1 MDGEKVR
8 SFALTDRPAM
18 AELPTATPKSRE
30 PLSCRMVRY
39 RSEHAPLVAALQRHL
54 WNPDVE
60 LNAAYLE
67 WKHHQ
72 NPYIREPLI
81 YLAFVDEQLVGMRGV
96 FGTRWEVGEPSESFT
111 LPYADDLVIDPA
123 FRRRGVHQQ
132 IMRFALDDL
141 DRRGYRYLINL
152 SAGPVTQRTSVLM
165 RWRNAGGVMHV
176 QRYAMRRTLMD
187 SLVRRASKLPIVW
200 RLSETLQGL
209 GDPVGDRLFERFD
222 SRSARRTRQRRSGA
236 IFVQATPL
244 LEEME
249 SLVNRLPTDGR
260 LRHVRDRT
268 YFAWRFRNPMR
279 NYRFLYAG
287 GDRLEG
293 YLVLQRALGRD
304 DRVSIVD
311 WEAARDSVLEELLT
325 AAIDDGRFSVLSAW
339 RLGASPAVNRLLD
352 RRGFSPASR
361 SKSILVRS
369 VRSDDLEERWILAGR
384 PLDDASQWD
393 LRMIYSMDG

>member
-1 MDGEKVR
+1 M
-8 SFALTDRPAM
+8 TD
-18 AELPTATPKSRE
+18 LPKTTAKSRE
-30 PLSCRMVRY
+30 PLSCRMVPY
-39 RSEHAPLVAALQRHL
+39 RPEHARLVAALQRHL
-54 WNPDVE
+54 WSPDVE

-67 WKHHQ
+67 WKYHQ

-81 YLAFVDEQLVGMRGV
+81 YLAFVDEQLVGMRGI

-176 QRYAMRRTLMD
+176 QRRATRRTMMD
-187 SLVRRASKLPIVW
+187 SLASRASKLPIVW
-200 RLSETLQGL
+200 RLSETFRGL
-209 GDPVGDRLFERFD
+209 GGPVGARLFDRFD
-222 SRSARRTRQRRSGA
+222 SRSARRGRRQQSGA
-236 IFVQATPL
+236 IFAQGTPL
-244 LEEME
+244 PEEME

-260 LRHVRDRT
+260 LRHVRDQT

-279 NYRFLYAG
+279 SYRFLFAG

-293 YLVLQRALGRD
+293 YLVLQRALDRD

-311 WEAARDSVLEELLT
+311 WEAAGDSALERLLN

-339 RLGASPAVNRLLD
+339 RLGTSPAVERLLD
-352 RRGFSPASR
+352 RRGFVPADR
-361 SKSILVRS
+361 SKSVLVRS
-369 VRSDDLEERWILAGR
+369 VASADLEGAWTLAGR
-384 PLDDASQWD
+384 ALDDASQWE
-393 LRMIYSMDG
+393 LRMVYSMDG

>member
-1 MDGEKVR
+1 MQ
-8 SFALTDRPAM
+8 SA
-18 AELPTATPKSRE
+18 KSRE
-30 PLSCRMVRY
+30 PLSCRVVPY
-39 RSEHAPLVAALQRHL
+39 RPEHAPLVAALQRHL
-54 WNPDVE
+54 WSHDVE
-60 LNAAYLE
+60 LNAAYLD

-81 YLAFVDEQLVGMRGV
+81 YLAFVDEQLVGMRGI

-165 RWRNAGGVMHV
+165 RWRNAGRVMHV
-176 QRYAMRRTLMD
+176 QRHAMRRTMMD
-187 SLVRRASKLPIVW
+187 SLASRASKLPIVW
-200 RLSETLQGL
+200 RLSDGLQRL
-209 GDPVGDRLFERFD
+209 GGPMGDRLFDRFD
-222 SRSARRTRQRRSGA
+222 SRSARRTRQRQSGA
-236 IFVQATPL
+236 IFADAAPL
-244 LEEME
+244 PEEME
-249 SLVNRLPTDGR
+249 SLVNRLPSDGR
-260 LRHVRDRT
+260 LRHVRDQT
-268 YFAWRFRNPMR
+268 YFGWRFRNPLR
-279 NYRFLYAG
+279 DYRFLYAG

-311 WEAARDSVLEELLT
+311 WEAARDSTLDELLT
-325 AAIDDGRFSVLSAW
+325 AAIDDGLFSILSAW
-339 RLGASPAVNRLLD
+339 RLGASPAVERLLD
-352 RRGFSPASR
+352 RRGFVPADRSR
-361 SKSILVRS
+361 SVLVRS
-369 VRSDDLEERWILAGR
+369 VSGADLEGCWALAGR
-384 PLDDASQWD
+384 ALDDASQWD

>member
-1 MDGEKVR
+1 MQ
-8 SFALTDRPAM
+8 SA
-18 AELPTATPKSRE
+18 KSRE
-30 PLSCRMVRY
+30 PLSCRVVPY
-39 RSEHAPLVAALQRHL
+39 RPEHAPLVAALQRHL
-54 WNPDVE
+54 WSHDVE
-60 LNAAYLE
+60 LNAAYLD

-81 YLAFVDEQLVGMRGV
+81 YLAFVDEQLVGMRGI

-165 RWRNAGGVMHV
+165 RWRNAGRVMHV
-176 QRYAMRRTLMD
+176 QRRAMRRTMMD
-187 SLVRRASKLPIVW
+187 SLASRASKLPIVW
-200 RLSETLQGL
+200 RLSDGLQRL
-209 GDPVGDRLFERFD
+209 GGPMGDRLFDRFD
-222 SRSARRTRQRRSGA
+222 SRSARRTRQRQSGA
-236 IFVQATPL
+236 IFADAAPL
-244 LEEME
+244 PEEME
-249 SLVNRLPTDGR
+249 SLVNRLPSDGR
-260 LRHVRDRT
+260 LRHVRDQT
-268 YFAWRFRNPMR
+268 YFGWRFRNPLR
-279 NYRFLYAG
+279 DYRFLYAG

-311 WEAARDSVLEELLT
+311 WEAARDSTLDELLT
-325 AAIDDGRFSVLSAW
+325 AAIDDGLFSVLSAW
-339 RLGASPAVNRLLD
+339 RLGASPAVERLLD
-352 RRGFSPASR
+352 RRGFVPADRSR
-361 SKSILVRS
+361 SVLVRS
-369 VRSDDLEERWILAGR
+369 VSGADLEGCWALAGR
-384 PLDDASQWD
+384 ALDDASQWD

>member
-1 MDGEKVR
+1 MQ
-8 SFALTDRPAM
+8 AA
-18 AELPTATPKSRE
+18 KSRE
-30 PLSCRMVRY
+30 PLSCRMVPY
-39 RSEHAPLVAALQRHL
+39 HPEHAPLVAALQRHL
-54 WNPDVE
+54 WSHDVE
-60 LNAAYLE
+60 LNAAYLD

-81 YLAFVDEQLVGMRGV
+81 YLAFVDEQLVGMRGI

-165 RWRNAGGVMHV
+165 RWRNAGRVMHV
-176 QRYAMRRTLMD
+176 QRRAMRRTMMD
-187 SLVRRASKLPIVW
+187 SLASRASKLPIVW
-200 RLSETLQGL
+200 RLSEGLQRL
-209 GDPVGDRLFERFD
+209 GGPMGDRLFDRFD
-222 SRSARRTRQRRSGA
+222 SRSARRTRQRQSGA
-236 IFVQATPL
+236 IFADVAPL
-244 LEEME
+244 PEEME
-249 SLVNRLPTDGR
+249 SLVNRLPSDGR
-260 LRHVRDRT
+260 LRHVRDQT
-268 YFAWRFRNPMR
+268 YFGWRFRNPLR
-279 NYRFLYAG
+279 DYRFLYAG

-311 WEAARDSVLEELLT
+311 WEAARDSTLDELLT
-325 AAIDDGRFSVLSAW
+325 AAIDDGLFSVLSAW
-339 RLGASPAVNRLLD
+339 RLGASPAVERLLD
-352 RRGFSPASR
+352 RRGFVPADRSR
-361 SKSILVRS
+361 SVLVRS
-369 VRSDDLEERWILAGR
+369 VSSADLEGRWTLADR
-384 PLDDASQWD
+384 ALDDASQWD

>member
-1 MDGEKVR
+1 
-8 SFALTDRPAM
+8 
-18 AELPTATPKSRE
+18 
-30 PLSCRMVRY
+30 
-39 RSEHAPLVAALQRHL
+39 VAALQRHL
-54 WNPDVE
+54 WSHDVE
-60 LNAAYLE
+60 LNAAYLD

-81 YLAFVDEQLVGMRGV
+81 YLAFVDEQLVGMRGI

-165 RWRNAGGVMHV
+165 RWRNAGRVMHV
-176 QRYAMRRTLMD
+176 QRRAMRRTMMD
-187 SLVRRASKLPIVW
+187 SLASRASKLPIVW
-200 RLSETLQGL
+200 RLSEAFQGL
-209 GDPVGDRLFERFD
+209 GSPTGDRLFARFD
-222 SRSARRTRQRRSGA
+222 SRSARRTRQRQSGA
-236 IFVQATPL
+236 IFANAAPL
-244 LEEME
+244 PEEME
-249 SLVNRLPTDGR
+249 SLVNRLPSDGR
-260 LRHVRDRT
+260 LRHVRDQK
-268 YFAWRFRNPMR
+268 YFGWRFRNPLR
-279 NYRFLYAG
+279 DYRFLYAG

-311 WEAARDSVLEELLT
+311 WEAARDSTLEELLT
-325 AAIDDGRFSVLSAW
+325 AAIDDGLFSVLSAW
-339 RLGASPAVNRLLD
+339 RLGASPAIERLLD
-352 RRGFSPASR
+352 RRGFVPADW
-361 SKSILVRS
+361 SKSVLVRS
-369 VRSDDLEERWILAGR
+369 VPSADLEGRWTLAGR
-384 PLDDASQWD
+384 ALDDASQWD

>member
-1 MDGEKVR
+1 MQ
-8 SFALTDRPAM
+8 SA
-18 AELPTATPKSRE
+18 KSRE
-30 PLSCRMVRY
+30 PLSCRVVPY
-39 RSEHAPLVAALQRHL
+39 RPEHAPLVAALQRHL
-54 WNPDVE
+54 WSHDVE
-60 LNAAYLE
+60 LNAAYLD

-81 YLAFVDEQLVGMRGV
+81 YLAFVDEQLVGMRGI

-165 RWRNAGGVMHV
+165 RWRNAGRVMHV
-176 QRYAMRRTLMD
+176 QRRAMRRTMMD
-187 SLVRRASKLPIVW
+187 SLASRASKLPIVW
-200 RLSETLQGL
+200 RLSEGLQRFG
-209 GDPVGDRLFERFD
+209 GPMGDRLFDRFD
-222 SRSARRTRQRRSGA
+222 SRSARRTRQRQSGA
-236 IFVQATPL
+236 IFADAAPL
-244 LEEME
+244 PEEME
-249 SLVNRLPTDGR
+249 SLVNRLPSDGR
-260 LRHVRDRT
+260 LRHVRDQT
-268 YFAWRFRNPMR
+268 YFGWRFRNPLR
-279 NYRFLYAG
+279 DYRFLYAG

-311 WEAARDSVLEELLT
+311 WEAARDSTLDELLT
-325 AAIDDGRFSVLSAW
+325 AAIDDGLFSVLSAW
-339 RLGASPAVNRLLD
+339 RLGASPAVERLLD
-352 RRGFSPASR
+352 RRGFVPADRSR
-361 SKSILVRS
+361 SVLVRS
-369 VRSDDLEERWILAGR
+369 VPSADLEGRWALADR
-384 PLDDASQWD
+384 ALDDASQWD